1 LRTVKL
7 LDVKFEYL
15 GEDRDF
21 PNARIWKVE
30 ALHVTT
36 TRNKRKFT
44 KDELALAGRSL
55 SFRPLNINHDSSR
68 QMPFPENATMAMH
81 FNPSTMAVEGSFR
94 VMDPAVNAMIETGRI
109 NSVSIEQIPTLGET
123 CDEVLCEQHG
133 VAFIGMALLESDIL
147 PGDSLTVNG
156 IHAESLE
163 LFHKFASP
171 REIGKS
177 TFESIKDIIIS
188 DEQRVCKECT
198 DFKPCEK
205 CSHSHEF
212 DEILEACLRQKQIDT
227 PEMPMDLRVVQCLEE
242 LNRTNTPDAT
252 AAFKGITIQLNE
264 QDDCMD
270 RCLSAKKA
278 KGDTIDD
285 QAIAICLS
293 ECGLARP
300 EMAHYFYKVAKERYA
315 TK

>member
-1 LRTVKL
+1 L

-44 KDELALAGRSL
+44 KAELEVSARSL
-55 SFRPLNINHDSSR
+55 SFRPVNINHDSSR

-81 FNPSTMAVEGSFR
+81 FNPHTMAVEGSFR
-94 VMDPAVNAMIETGRI
+94 VMDPAINAMIETGRI

-123 CDEVLCEQHG
+123 CNEVQCEQHG

-156 IHAESLE
+156 IHAES
-163 LFHKFASP
+163 F
-171 REIGKS
+171 
-177 TFESIKDIIIS
+177 KDVIIS
-188 DEQRVCKECT
+188 DGQRICKECT
-198 DFKPCEK
+198 DFELCEK
-205 CSHSHEF
+205 CSHKHEF
-212 DEILEACLRQKQIDT
+212 DEILEACLRQKQIET
-227 PEMPMDLRVVQCLEE
+227 PEMPMDLRVIQCLEE
-242 LNRTNTPDAT
+242 LNRVDTPQAT

-270 RCLSAKKA
+270 KNISELKDEHPEWERDQIIAVALKK
-278 KGDTIDD
+278 
-285 QAIAICLS
+285 
-293 ECGLARP
+293 CGLARP
-300 EMAHYFYKVAKERYA
+300 EMAHYFYKVAKEKYA
-315 TK
+315 TN